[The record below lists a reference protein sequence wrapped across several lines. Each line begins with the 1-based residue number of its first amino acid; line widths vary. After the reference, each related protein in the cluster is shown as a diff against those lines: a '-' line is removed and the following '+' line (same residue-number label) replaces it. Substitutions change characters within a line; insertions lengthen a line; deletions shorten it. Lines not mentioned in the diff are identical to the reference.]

1 MGPEAATL
9 LVLGLLSVFI
19 IIGIP
24 LAIATL
30 TTAIIVGM
38 AQFGFNSV
46 LLIANRI
53 YDASTNYVL
62 IAVPLFIL
70 MGVLMEKGG
79 IAARLFTVLHI
90 WSARLPG
97 GMAVGAVF
105 AGAVMAAMVG
115 IVGAEIITLGLVA
128 LPAMLARGYDK
139 QLTLGVICASGSLGA
154 MIPPSLVLVFF
165 GLIAG

>member
-1 MGPEAATL
+1 MGPESATI
-9 LVLGLLSVFI
+9 LVLGFLFFFI
-19 IIGIP
+19 AIGIP

-30 TTAIIVGM
+30 STAIILGM
-38 AQFGFNSV
+38 SMFGFNSV
-46 LLIANRI
+46 LLIANRL

-70 MGVLMEKGG
+70 MGVLMERGG

-97 GMAVGAVF
+97 GMGVGCVF
-105 AGAVMAAMVG
+105 AGAIMAAMVG

-128 LPAMLARGYDK
+128 MPAMLARGYDK
-139 QLTLGVICASGSLGA
+139 RLTLGVICASGSLGA

-165 GLIAG
+165 GL